1 MMTIACI
8 LAAYLIGA
16 VPFGLL
22 IARLYGV
29 GDIRAH
35 GSGNIGA
42 TNVARVAGFKAAV
55 WVYLLDMAKG
65 AAAVLLAMQVSEP
78 LFARDLF
85 LVAVVLAAI
94 LGHMFPV
101 YLRFKGGKGVN
112 TAFGGIIM
120 LMPLET
126 IVAGLVFIAVVVP
139 SRYVSLASIVAALA
153 LPVTVIVEDL
163 FFATRVPPAYWG
175 LSLAVGVL
183 VPAAHHQNI
192 KRLLAGTESRFS
204 FSRKSQGDNRG

>member
-1 MMTIACI
+1 MATFVCI
-8 LAAYLIGA
+8 MAAYLIGA

-22 IARLYGV
+22 VARLYGV
-29 GDIRAH
+29 PDIRAH

-42 TNVARVAGFKAAV
+42 TNVARVAGFRAAV
-55 WVYLLDMAKG
+55 WVYLFDMAKG
-65 AAAVLLAMQVSEP
+65 AAAVLLARQVTEP

-85 LVAVVLAAI
+85 MVVVVLAAI

-101 YLRFKGGKGVN
+101 YLRFRGGKGVN
-112 TAFGGIIM
+112 TAFGGMIV

-126 IVAGLVFIAVVVP
+126 ALAALVFLLVIFP
-139 SRYVSLASIVAALA
+139 TRYVSLASILAAIA
-153 LPVTVIVEDL
+153 LPLTVIIEDL
-163 FFATRVPPAYWG
+163 LLGSRVPPAYWG

-192 KRLLAGTESRFS
+192 RRLLAGTESRFS
-204 FSRKSQGDNRG
+204 LSKSTGSESHG

>member
-1 MMTIACI
+1 MMTVAGI
-8 LAAYLIGA
+8 LVAYLIGA

-22 IARLYGV
+22 IARLCGV
-29 GDIRAH
+29 RDIRAH

-42 TNVARVAGFKAAV
+42 TNVARVVGFRAAV

-65 AAAVLLAMQVSEP
+65 AAAVLLAMKVGEP

-85 LVAVVLAAI
+85 LVVVVLAVI
-94 LGHMFPV
+94 LGHVFPV
-101 YLRFKGGKGVN
+101 YLGFKGGKGVN

-126 IVAGLVFIAVVVP
+126 IVAALVFVAVVVP
-139 SRYVSLASIVAALA
+139 SRYVSLASIMAAIA
-153 LPVTVIVEDL
+153 LPVTVIIEDL
-163 FFATRVPPAYWG
+163 FFAVRVPPAYWG

-192 KRLLAGTESRFS
+192 RRLLAGTESRFS
-204 FSRKSQGDNRG
+204 FSRKTPVDNRG

>member
-1 MMTIACI
+1 MTIVCI

-29 GDIRAH
+29 PDIRAH

-55 WVYLLDMAKG
+55 WVYLFDMAKG
-65 AAAVLLAMQVSEP
+65 AAAVLLAKQVTDP

-85 LVAVVLAAI
+85 LVVVVLAAI
-94 LGHMFPV
+94 VGHMFPV
-101 YLRFKGGKGVN
+101 YLSFKGGKGVN
-112 TAFGGIIM
+112 TAFGAIIM
-120 LMPLET
+120 LLPIET
-126 IVAGLVFIAVVVP
+126 AIAGLVFLAVVFP
-139 SRYVSLASIVAALA
+139 TRYVSLASILASIA
-153 LPVTVIVEDL
+153 LPLTVIVEDIVL
-163 FFATRVPPAYWG
+163 GSRVPPAYWG
-175 LSLAVGVL
+175 LSIAVGVL

-192 KRLLAGTESRFS
+192 RRLLAGTESRFS
-204 FSRKSQGDNRG
+204 FSKDSRTDSHG